1 MSGPMKAHI
10 HSVLGKIARL
20 LPPTEV
26 LDGYESPELVELI
39 FQKAADFVP
48 AGRWAEFEG
57 RSTVLDF
64 GGGFAQHYKC
74 AVPVSPNVRWAV
86 VDTPAVVRRAAALVT
101 ENLRFF
107 DSVNAAVN
115 WLGHPDLMHSDSAL
129 QYTPDPAQT
138 LETLCAVG
146 AREMLWKRIA
156 LSRTD
161 QTEVEEQL
169 TRLDENGPRVAKQS
183 MTLSRKLVRFK
194 RTSIPE
200 TVFLAKHAGYRLVAR
215 REDGF
220 CFVR

>member
-1 MSGPMKAHI
+1 MKAHI
-10 HSVLGKIARL
+10 HSVLRKIARL

-39 FQKAADFVP
+39 FQKTADFVP

-64 GGGFAQHYKC
+64 GGGFGQHYKC

-86 VDTPAVVRRAAALVT
+86 VDTPAVVRRAASLVT

-107 DSVNAAVN
+107 DSVDAAVD

-138 LETLCAVG
+138 LESLCAAG

-161 QTEVEEQL
+161 QIEVEEQL

-194 RTSIPE
+194 RTRIPE

-215 REDGF
+215 SEDGF